1 MAAHGRPDLLEVG
14 EHRARP
20 ADAVETDDVGASGFE
35 PFRRLGRS
43 EAVPCQ
49 RLAVQRHRH
58 DRREPRLLDHVE
70 RDQRLVD
77 VRERLGDD
85 EVHARLDG
93 PPGLLLEHRADA
105 PARLVVAGEDVR
117 VREVACE
124 ERARLVRDL
133 ARELERAPVQRLE
146 QVLLA
151 DDSHLLAVP
160 VVRERLDDVRAG
172 VDELPVQ
179 LGDDLGMLEHDLG
192 DVGAGLEVPTPL
204 ALEQVPLGADDG
216 ALLEAVEQ
224 TGSARR
230 HDAQPT
236 PRIRLRK

>member
-1 MAAHGRPDLLEVG
+1 MPVAC
-14 EHRARP
+14 
-20 ADAVETDDVGASGFE
+20 F
-35 PFRRLGRS
+35 
-43 EAVPCQ
+43 

-85 EVHARLDG
+85 EVHARLDR

-133 ARELERAPVQRLE
+133 SRELERVSVQRLE

-172 VDELPVQ
+172 VDELPVEP
-179 LGDDLGMLEHDLG
+179 GDDLRVLEHDLG
-192 DVGAGLEVPTPL
+192 DEGAGLEVPAPL
-204 ALEQVPLGADDG
+204 ALEQVSLGADHR
-216 ALLEAVEQ
+216 ALFEPLEQ
-224 TGSARR
+224 SGSAGR
-230 HDAQPT
+230 HGAQPT
-236 PRIRLRK
+236 PYELPTVRRSPPARPRT